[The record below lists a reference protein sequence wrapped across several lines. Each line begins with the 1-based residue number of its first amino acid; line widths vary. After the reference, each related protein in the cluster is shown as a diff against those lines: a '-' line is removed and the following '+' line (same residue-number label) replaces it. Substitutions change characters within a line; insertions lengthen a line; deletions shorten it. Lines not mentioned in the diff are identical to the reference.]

1 MKLPSPSI
9 TNIAV
14 PSKPCPPIFWFS
26 AATAALTV
34 SLISVVFPLKIVRW
48 HSGAR
53 ALHWI
58 QVMSTGPMKIKS
70 TVAALLAVVMFSI
83 PAGPAPAQSRAAEL
97 LRELGAAA
105 DATAAQRLERQIVDE
120 WSKSGSPAMDL
131 LLKRGRDA
139 LEVEKFEAAAEH
151 FRALTD
157 HAPDFAEGWHGLALA
172 YYQLE
177 MFGPAMDALERTLAL
192 NPHHF
197 AALRGVGAIHEQ
209 TGKPALAY
217 DAYERVLR
225 LRPHD
230 AEVEKALERLER
242 EVKGVAL

>member
-1 MKLPSPSI
+1 M
-9 TNIAV
+9 N
-14 PSKPCPPIFWFS
+14 
-26 AATAALTV
+26 
-34 SLISVVFPLKIVRW
+34 
-48 HSGAR
+48 
-53 ALHWI
+53 
-58 QVMSTGPMKIKS
+58 IKS

-83 PAGPAPAQSRAAEL
+83 PGLAGAEDGRLDALLQELAQAPDE
-97 LRELGAAA
+97 GAAA
-105 DATAAQRLERQIVDE
+105 RLERQVIDE
-120 WSKSGSPAMDL
+120 WSKSGSATRDL
-131 LLKRGRDA
+131 LLKRGHDA
-139 LEVEKFEAAAEH
+139 LEVSDWTAAVEH
-151 FRALTD
+151 FGALTD

-172 YYQLE
+172 YYQLD

-230 AEVEKALERLER
+230 AEVEQALERLER